1 MNNSDEEKNVK
12 GGVAQVPS
20 PSSVSSD
27 NSSGSYYKNKFR
39 FKKNSIE
46 IKKKS
51 LLKNKLK
58 SDDMQTIIKK
68 VPTRSN
74 TKNKTI
80 QDMGEIFCLVNN
92 KENKQKENE
101 QMNEKTEIKSVRC
114 NKTKGVKNHKKS
126 VLFLKG
132 KPVQKDSKN
141 KVNIGEQQLGE
152 EKYGKTDS
160 EEETEE
166 KHTDHGQVPNNDNG
180 VNVEETHNDE
190 TPPNNR
196 LHKKHKQKNEK
207 REDKNVSMNSDKN
220 KTYGTTY
227 IKYEKEKK
235 KQQIISKDGK
245 KCIQNSLHN
254 SNENIKVLNS
264 SNEVVKSN
272 EKPRILMINEK
283 QTNRQIIKK
292 ELSQSSNYV
301 SPLELIKKHGRLN
314 NNNNCKN
321 NNINCKNNNN
331 NCKNNNNNCKNNNN
345 NCKNNNNN
353 CNNNNENNNNNN
365 VLNYFINRIE
375 EIFLSNS
382 QEIENIR
389 NDFSSLKKDLNNI
402 STLMNMGHK
411 AVASLK

>member
-1 MNNSDEEKNVK
+1 MQNSDEEKNVK
-12 GGVAQVPS
+12 GGVEQAPS
-20 PSSVSSD
+20 LSSVSSD

-58 SDDMQTIIKK
+58 SDDMQKIIKK

-114 NKTKGVKNHKKS
+114 SKTKRVKNHKKS

-132 KPVQKDSKN
+132 KPVQKDTKN

-160 EEETEE
+160 EEDTEE
-166 KHTDHGQVPNNDNG
+166 KHTDHGLVPNNDND
-180 VNVEETHNDE
+180 VNVEEIHNDE

-196 LHKKHKQKNEK
+196 LHKQHMQKNEK
-207 REDKNVSMNSDKN
+207 REDRNVSMNSDKN

-235 KQQIISKDGK
+235 QQQIISKDGK

-314 NNNNCKN
+314 NNINCKN
-321 NNINCKNNNN
+321 NSINCKNNSINCKNNSINCKNNSINCKNNSINCKNNN
-331 NCKNNNNNCKNNNN
+331 K
-345 NCKNNNNN
+345 
-353 CNNNNENNNNNN
+353 NNNNNN
-365 VLNYFINRIE
+365 VLHYFINRIE